1 MKKINQHKQ
10 RGVGLIEVL
19 ITVLILSTSLMA
31 IAALQTR
38 SLQYNQS
45 AFIRSKANIIA
56 YDIID
61 KIRIK
66 SPPAN
71 VGSPVTP
78 TDADIV
84 TLVKSIP
91 GATGEATCV
100 AATRVCTIK
109 IKWTESTAKAND
121 DTAAET
127 AEFIYTSR
135 V

>member
-10 RGVGLIEVL
+10 HGVGLIEVL

-38 SLQYNQS
+38 SLQYNHS
-45 AFIRSKANIIA
+45 AFVRSKVNIIA

-61 KIRIK
+61 RIRIK
-66 SPPAN
+66 SPPQRLGN
-71 VGSPVTP
+71 PEVPSN
-78 TDADIV
+78 ADIV
-84 TLVKSIP
+84 TLLKSLP
-91 GATGEATCV
+91 GATGEAVCV
-100 AATRVCTIK
+100 NATRICTVK
-109 IKWTESTAKAND
+109 IKWTESTAKAD
-121 DTAAET
+121 DNTTAET